1 LELDYSKSLDKM
13 ARSIQLRHKEQ
24 KQKYGKRILE
34 TRSLSRLLRVILRAP
49 LWTDG
54 PAGEGIKRVGKLMNA
69 EAAAR
74 CILSLAPI
82 PPRHHSTL
90 NARCPFCARHSVPAK
105 GMFLLHVWGIHTHRE
120 RERERERESVCVNV
134 IQHTSTPLHVRERA
148 RSACPRLFSLPLA
161 HFPHFA
167 SGDIADR

>member
-1 LELDYSKSLDKM
+1 MEAQVALVAELQDFFRRRAELELDYSKSLDKM

-105 GMFLLHVWGIHTHRE
+105 GMFLLQRE
-120 RERERERESVCVNV
+120 RERERERVCV
-134 IQHTSTPLHVRERA
+134 
-148 RSACPRLFSLPLA
+148 
-161 HFPHFA
+161 
-167 SGDIADR
+167 